1 MSAWSLAFW
10 FSPENW
16 SWWFSPPPV
25 HCCIAEHLLQWKN
38 FFPEMH
44 ISDGFW
50 GIIRAPFACL
60 CPGAS
65 FPPWAVLVAAALSA
79 IALLALVLLLFPQR
93 DSCSVETSSVW
104 NQLYLKQSQFEE
116 NSLFFHYG
124 NVYLKATDSMIKTSD
139 SEYSTQKSFLALWFG
154 KQLKTKICNN
164 PELANIEINTC
175 RVHQK
180 YVLQFSC

>member
-1 MSAWSLAFW
+1 MSALVPGILVFSRKLELMVFSTSCSLLHCWAPSAVEERFPPDTNLSW
-10 FSPENW
+10 ILGNPLSPIW
-16 SWWFSPPPV
+16 
-25 HCCIAEHLLQWKN
+25 
-38 FFPEMH
+38 
-44 ISDGFW
+44 
-50 GIIRAPFACL
+50 CL

-65 FPPWAVLVAAALSA
+65 FPHWAVSVAAALSA
-79 IALLALVLLLFPQR
+79 IALPALVLLLFPQR
-93 DSCSVETSSVW
+93 DSCSVETSPVW

-154 KQLKTKICNN
+154 KQLKRKIWNN
-164 PELANIEINTC
+164 PELGNIEINTC

-180 YVLQFSC
+180 CVLQFSC